1 MVTKR
6 APKKA
11 AAEPEV
17 KGPDPKVWGSDKNR
31 PSSEAVIE
39 GVQLVGDS
47 GDDGKPVKGPDPR
60 QWGKR

>member
-1 MVTKR
+1 MTAKR
-6 APKKA
+6 APKKT
-11 AAEPEV
+11 AEPQV

-31 PSSEAVIE
+31 PSPEATIE
-39 GVQLVGDS
+39 GAQLVGDS